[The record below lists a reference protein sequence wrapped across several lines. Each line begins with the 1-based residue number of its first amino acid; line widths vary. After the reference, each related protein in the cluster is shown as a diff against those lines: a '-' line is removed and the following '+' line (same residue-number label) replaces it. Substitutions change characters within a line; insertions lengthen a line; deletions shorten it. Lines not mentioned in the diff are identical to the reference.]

1 VRAVMPEFFS
11 QRRIRAMRDVFH
23 EIDVDEG
30 LNLDQEE
37 LAPFY
42 EYVFYKL
49 FDVNLT
55 RAEQQQVNRT
65 RAWVVRMN
73 GDSYPSD
80 NHYNDHHGGSNRR
93 RDENLTSHMLLSQV
107 YEAYLLKRFLSFA
120 DSLLLHLV
128 FRSASMPTRSS

>member
-1 VRAVMPEFFS
+1 MFSQAVVEVRAVMPEFFS

-55 RAEQQQVNRT
+55 RDEQEQVKACMLTTLLTMMLVIMIIT
-65 RAWVVRMN
+65 RILPMTVTNAHEVVYLVL
-73 GDSYPSD
+73 GYQTTLIYAP
-80 NHYNDHHGGSNRR
+80 
-93 RDENLTSHMLLSQV
+93 LT
-107 YEAYLLKRFLSFA
+107 FC
-120 DSLLLHLV
+120 
-128 FRSASMPTRSS
+128 

>member
-1 VRAVMPEFFS
+1 MPDFFS

-55 RAEQQQVNRT
+55 KAEQQQVRLRST
-65 RAWVVRMN
+65 DADESIPPCY
-73 GDSYPSD
+73 GPSF
-80 NHYNDHHGGSNRR
+80 SNPHPH
-93 RDENLTSHMLLSQV
+93 N
-107 YEAYLLKRFLSFA
+107 
-120 DSLLLHLV
+120 
-128 FRSASMPTRSS
+128 

>member
-1 VRAVMPEFFS
+1 MFSQAVVEVRAVMPEFFS

-55 RAEQQQVNRT
+55 RDEQKLVK
-65 RAWVVRMN
+65 RMHV
-73 GDSYPSD
+73 DDFAYD
-80 NHYNDHHGGSNRR
+80 DARHNDHN
-93 RDENLTSHMLLSQV
+93 ENTTHDGN
-107 YEAYLLKRFLSFA
+107 ECA
-120 DSLLLHLV
+120 
-128 FRSASMPTRSS
+128 

>member
-1 VRAVMPEFFS
+1 MPDFFS

-23 EIDVDEG
+23 EIDVDDG

-55 RAEQQQVNRT
+55 KAEQQQVRLKST
-65 RAWVVRMN
+65 DADDPIPPLLWTLRF
-73 GDSYPSD
+73 PT
-80 NHYNDHHGGSNRR
+80 
-93 RDENLTSHMLLSQV
+93 LT
-107 YEAYLLKRFLSFA
+107 
-120 DSLLLHLV
+120 
-128 FRSASMPTRSS
+128 PITITRSL

>member
-1 VRAVMPEFFS
+1 MFSQAVVEVRAVMPEFFS

-55 RAEQQQVNRT
+55 RDEQEQVK
-65 RAWVVRMN
+65 RMHV
-73 GDSYPSD
+73 DDFAYD
-80 NHYNDHHGGSNRR
+80 DARHNDHN
-93 RDENLTSHMLLSQV
+93 ENTTHDGN
-107 YEAYLLKRFLSFA
+107 ECA
-120 DSLLLHLV
+120 
-128 FRSASMPTRSS
+128 

>member
-1 VRAVMPEFFS
+1 MFSQAVVEVRAVMPEFFS

-49 FDVNLT
+49 FDVNLS
-55 RAEQQQVNRT
+55 RDEQEQVK
-65 RAWVVRMN
+65 RMHV
-73 GDSYPSD
+73 DDFAYD
-80 NHYNDHHGGSNRR
+80 DARHNDHN
-93 RDENLTSHMLLSQV
+93 ENTTHDGN
-107 YEAYLLKRFLSFA
+107 ECA
-120 DSLLLHLV
+120 
-128 FRSASMPTRSS
+128 

>member
-1 VRAVMPEFFS
+1 MFSQAVVEVRAVMPEFFS

-55 RAEQQQVNRT
+55 RDEQTQVK
-65 RAWVVRMN
+65 RMMHV
-73 GDSYPSD
+73 DD
-80 NHYNDHHGGSNRR
+80 FAHDDARHNDHN
-93 RDENLTSHMLLSQV
+93 ENTTHDGN
-107 YEAYLLKRFLSFA
+107 ECA
-120 DSLLLHLV
+120 
-128 FRSASMPTRSS
+128 

>member
-1 VRAVMPEFFS
+1 MFSQAVVEVRAVMPEFFS

-55 RAEQQQVNRT
+55 RDEQKQVKFDVTLT
-65 RAWVVRMN
+65 RDEQTQVKRMMHV
-73 GDSYPSD
+73 DD
-80 NHYNDHHGGSNRR
+80 FAHDDARHNDHN
-93 RDENLTSHMLLSQV
+93 ENTTHDGN
-107 YEAYLLKRFLSFA
+107 ECA
-120 DSLLLHLV
+120 
-128 FRSASMPTRSS
+128 

>member
-1 VRAVMPEFFS
+1 MFSQAVVEVRAVMPEFFS

-55 RAEQQQVNRT
+55 RDEQEQVKR
-65 RAWVVRMN
+65 RHVDDFAYDDAR
-73 GDSYPSD
+73 
-80 NHYNDHHGGSNRR
+80 HNDHN
-93 RDENLTSHMLLSQV
+93 ENTTHDGN
-107 YEAYLLKRFLSFA
+107 ECA
-120 DSLLLHLV
+120 
-128 FRSASMPTRSS
+128 

>member
-1 VRAVMPEFFS
+1 MFSQAVVEVRAVMPEFFS

-55 RAEQQQVNRT
+55 RDEQEQVK
-65 RAWVVRMN
+65 RMMHV
-73 GDSYPSD
+73 DD
-80 NHYNDHHGGSNRR
+80 FAHDDARHNDHN
-93 RDENLTSHMLLSQV
+93 ENTTHDGN
-107 YEAYLLKRFLSFA
+107 ECA
-120 DSLLLHLV
+120 
-128 FRSASMPTRSS
+128 

>member
-1 VRAVMPEFFS
+1 MFSQAVVEVRAVMPEFFS

-55 RAEQQQVNRT
+55 RDEPKQAK
-65 RAWVVRMN
+65 RMHV
-73 GDSYPSD
+73 DDAAYD
-80 NHYNDHHGGSNRR
+80 DARHNDHN
-93 RDENLTSHMLLSQV
+93 ENTTHDGN
-107 YEAYLLKRFLSFA
+107 ECA
-120 DSLLLHLV
+120 
-128 FRSASMPTRSS
+128 

>member
-1 VRAVMPEFFS
+1 MFSQAVVEVRAVMPEFFS

-55 RAEQQQVNRT
+55 RDEQGQVKR
-65 RAWVVRMN
+65 RHVDDFAYDDAR
-73 GDSYPSD
+73 
-80 NHYNDHHGGSNRR
+80 HNDHN
-93 RDENLTSHMLLSQV
+93 ENTTHDGN
-107 YEAYLLKRFLSFA
+107 ECA
-120 DSLLLHLV
+120 
-128 FRSASMPTRSS
+128 

>member
-1 VRAVMPEFFS
+1 MFSQAVVEVRAVMPEFFS

-55 RAEQQQVNRT
+55 RDEQEQVK
-65 RAWVVRMN
+65 RMMHV
-73 GDSYPSD
+73 DDFAYD
-80 NHYNDHHGGSNRR
+80 DARHNDHN
-93 RDENLTSHMLLSQV
+93 ENTTHDGN
-107 YEAYLLKRFLSFA
+107 ECA
-120 DSLLLHLV
+120 
-128 FRSASMPTRSS
+128 

>member
-1 VRAVMPEFFS
+1 MFSQAVVEVRAVMPEFFS

-55 RAEQQQVNRT
+55 RDEQKLVK
-65 RAWVVRMN
+65 RMHV
-73 GDSYPSD
+73 DD
-80 NHYNDHHGGSNRR
+80 FAHDDARHNDHN
-93 RDENLTSHMLLSQV
+93 ENTTHDGN
-107 YEAYLLKRFLSFA
+107 ECA
-120 DSLLLHLV
+120 
-128 FRSASMPTRSS
+128 

>member
-1 VRAVMPEFFS
+1 MFSQAVVEVRAVMPEFFS

-55 RAEQQQVNRT
+55 RDEPKLVK
-65 RAWVVRMN
+65 RMMHV
-73 GDSYPSD
+73 DD
-80 NHYNDHHGGSNRR
+80 FAHDDARHNDHN
-93 RDENLTSHMLLSQV
+93 ENTTHDGN
-107 YEAYLLKRFLSFA
+107 ECA
-120 DSLLLHLV
+120 
-128 FRSASMPTRSS
+128 